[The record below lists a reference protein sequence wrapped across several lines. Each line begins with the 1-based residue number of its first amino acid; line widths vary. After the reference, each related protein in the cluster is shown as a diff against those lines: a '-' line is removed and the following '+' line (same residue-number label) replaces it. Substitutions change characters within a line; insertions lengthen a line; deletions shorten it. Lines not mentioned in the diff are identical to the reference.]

1 MSVRIEFIAS
11 SVISSMTSGEKV
23 DFILKS
29 VRKDTILVL
38 EEPLSREEEK
48 ALITQ
53 TMKNITTD
61 FPGIEV
67 STLGPGY
74 DDLRSRLI
82 KLLGG
87 RAGGLTVVG
96 PSNLVKQIKKDPDKI
111 RLLAGK

>member
-1 MSVRIEFIAS
+1 MSSED
-11 SVISSMTSGEKV
+11 KV

-53 TMKNITTD
+53 TMKNITSD

-67 STLGPGY
+67 CTLGPGY
-74 DDLRSRLI
+74 DDLRSRFI
-82 KLLGG
+82 KILGG
-87 RAGGLTVVG
+87 RSGGLTVVG
-96 PSNLVKQIKKDPDKI
+96 PSNLVKQIKRDPDKI

>member
-1 MSVRIEFIAS
+1 VSVRIEFLSANVLAPMS
-11 SVISSMTSGEKV
+11 SDEKV
-23 DFILKS
+23 EFILKS

-38 EEPLSREEEK
+38 EESLSREEEK
-48 ALITQ
+48 TLITQ
-53 TMKNITTD
+53 TMKSITAD

-87 RAGGLTVVG
+87 RVGGLTVVG
-96 PSNLVKQIKKDPDKI
+96 PSNLVKQVKRDPDKI